1 MSIPHEGSSGQS
13 GAVLYRKWRSFVQK
27 MAQFST
33 GSGTFFSELSEF
45 KVSVF
50 ALECMLG
57 CPEYSLVAWIC
68 YTRAVS
74 GTFDSAEK
82 EYDHI
87 KFPRIETLH
96 FHRHFAS
103 CVTSGP

>member
-1 MSIPHEGSSGQS
+1 MSFFQ
-13 GAVLYRKWRSFVQK
+13 
-27 MAQFST
+27 T
-33 GSGTFFSELSEF
+33 GSYAIDAKLRFIS
-45 KVSVF
+45 
-50 ALECMLG
+50 
-57 CPEYSLVAWIC
+57 PEYTLVAWIC
-68 YTRAVS
+68 YARAIS
-74 GTFDSAEK
+74 GTYDSAEK